1 MSQQSGV
8 MIVME
13 HTSLSGKIGN
23 CRSLEVYG
31 YIDGEVN
38 ADRIIVHD
46 TGRLYGT
53 VNAGD
58 IEVNGDLQG
67 EVKVANLIKIG
78 RIGSVSGNVQYGQM
92 AVEAG
97 GNLTADVRNVPPNIA
112 GDLDVTV
119 RRGQFVRI
127 TPMDLTA
134 IDPDDTAQDLVFT
147 VSGAN
152 AGFIAREGAATVPLS
167 TFTLAELQSGTIMFV
182 HDGSSGDKAGFDVVV
197 TDAQGANSGD
207 PQTVNVNVR

>member
-1 MSQQSGV
+1 MSQHSGV

-67 EVKVANLIKIG
+67 EVNVANLIKIG

-97 GNLTADVRNVPPNIA
+97 GNLTADVRNIPPNIA

-119 RRGQFVRI
+119 RRGQHVRI

-134 IDPDDTAQDLVFT
+134 IDPDDTAQDLKFT
-147 VSGAN
+147 VSN
-152 AGFIAREGAATVPLS
+152 AKSGFIARAGAATVALS
-167 TFTLAELQSGTIMFV
+167 AFTQAELQSGVIMFV
-182 HDGSSGDKAGFDVVV
+182 HDGSGGSKAGFDVVV

-207 PQTVNVNVR
+207 PQTVNVNVQ